1 MITTAIYFDIVWFG
15 FTGVDLQPQVMSPR
29 VFSSR
34 LKEVVHKGLL
44 PRVLLLSQLHF
55 TCKRRWLIFHKA
67 IRTASIICLLPFIVH
82 GISSSALPAQ
92 FIFHFQ
98 FGRWCR
104 KYHLHKLFGY
114 FGWRWSR
121 FAALRLCNFSNRLCY
136 ILWTNF
142 DYKLCKNVR
151 SLARPF
157 STHLIMDGFIIS
169 SLTTTSWIFVCLRL
183 YDDVIGLG
191 GASKFLLWPKLLN
204 ILFVPTV

>member
-1 MITTAIYFDIVWFG
+1 MITIAIYFDIVWFG

-44 PRVLLLSQLHF
+44 PRVLLLSQLHL

-121 FAALRLCNFSNRLCY
+121 FAALRLCNYSNRLCY

-142 DYKLCKNVR
+142 DYKLCKLCVAWR
-151 SLARPF
+151 GLSLR
-157 STHLIMDGFIIS
+157 
-169 SLTTTSWIFVCLRL
+169 
-183 YDDVIGLG
+183 
-191 GASKFLLWPKLLN
+191 FL
-204 ILFVPTV
+204 F